1 MEGRAPVGA
10 VPIEAEL
17 SLAGWLCWLAVL
29 QASNTLRCAAGD
41 FEAQPGW
48 ESRQRGSNPTHS
60 AAQQRSNAATPA
72 RPHFRTHSRARRHT
86 LDAAAIRA
94 STPPVALSRSPLAI
108 RGACNSNLSPH
119 HRHELSAHVLLHPNP
134 LRCSAVIPQST
145 FSRTIHRAFA
155 FQQPRAI
162 LPLPVFELSYRTQL
176 TRFHLV
182 ILRRLAHT
190 TCTTT
195 RTLQL
200 GPGLLESILRRIL
213 SHLHPS
219 SALPPLTSWPW
230 TSR

>member
-48 ESRQRGSNPTHS
+48 ESREAVIQHT
-60 AAQQRSNAATPA
+60 AQRSDAATQP
-72 RPHFRTHSRARRHT
+72 RPHLGTHSRARRHT

-108 RGACNSNLSPH
+108 RGALQLQLVPSPPP
-119 HRHELSAHVLLHPNP
+119 RPFRPRPPSSDP

-190 TCTTT
+190 T
-195 RTLQL
+195 
-200 GPGLLESILRRIL
+200 
-213 SHLHPS
+213 
-219 SALPPLTSWPW
+219 
-230 TSR
+230 